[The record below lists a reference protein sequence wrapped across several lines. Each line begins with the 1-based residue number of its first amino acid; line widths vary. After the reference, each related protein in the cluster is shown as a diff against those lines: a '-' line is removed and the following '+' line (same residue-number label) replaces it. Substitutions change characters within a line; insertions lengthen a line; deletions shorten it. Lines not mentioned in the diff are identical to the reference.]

1 MISNK
6 IIIAIFNGINIQMNF
21 NIFNS
26 LIFAGVLQG
35 FIFVIVIISNKKYKA
50 RSTFFLL
57 AIILTYSLGNLQYLL
72 PSIGLMPIAEMYKY
86 VYLPW
91 ASLIPVLLYYY
102 SVLFLNPTKKT
113 TLKEKLLFLPFLV
126 FLSLTLIYRTAIVIG
141 YKNDSFYG
149 LFDYLI
155 NFHEVLGVIFSILIL
170 LVLIRTI
177 FIYEKNHKGFKTDR
191 IRSNLNWLKTIFTIL
206 LLLTLLW
213 GYLMF
218 RSLYL
223 QDRDTPFYILWI
235 GIAIVIYLLGH
246 IGVYKFG
253 IIEERK
259 KIRNHILKN
268 KKLSN
273 TKQLKNEHIIALE
286 SLLLHDKLYLDSG
299 LTLKSV
305 AKHLQL
311 SSSYLS
317 RIINTELEISFTD
330 YLNWHRIEEAK
341 AYLENPEFS
350 RYTIVAI
357 GLEAGFNS
365 KSTFFYV
372 FKKATGKTPLAYQ
385 KEMRIA

>member
-1 MISNK
+1 
-6 IIIAIFNGINIQMNF
+6 MNF

-35 FIFVIVIISNKKYKA
+35 FIFVIVFIAAKKYKD

-57 AIILTYSLGNLQYLL
+57 ALILVYSLGNLQYLL
-72 PSIGLMPIAEMYKY
+72 SSTGLMLVTKMYKY

-91 ASLIPVLLYYY
+91 ASLIPVLLYFYCI
-102 SVLFLNPTKKT
+102 LFLYPTKKT
-113 TLKEKLLFLPFLV
+113 TFKEKLLFLPFLV
-126 FLSLTLIYRTAIVIG
+126 FLLFTFIYRTVIIIG
-141 YKNDSFYG
+141 YKNDSFYE
-149 LFDYLI
+149 FFYYLV
-155 NFHEVLGVIFSILIL
+155 NFHEILGVVFSILIL

-177 FIYEKNHKGFKTDR
+177 IIYDNNYKEFKIDL
-191 IRSNLNWLKTIFTIL
+191 IRSNLNWLKTIITIL
-206 LLLTLLW
+206 VLLTFIW

-223 QDRDTPFYILWI
+223 QDSNTPFYILWI
-235 GIAIVIYLLGH
+235 GIALVIYLLGH
-246 IGVYKFG
+246 IGIYKFG

-259 KIRNHILKN
+259 KIRSHVLKN

-273 TKQLKNEHIIALE
+273 NKQLKNEHIIALE
-286 SLLLHDKLYLDSG
+286 NLLLHDKLYLDSG
-299 LTLKSV
+299 LTLESV

-311 SSSYLS
+311 SASYLS

-330 YLNWHRIEEAK
+330 YLNRHRIEEAK
-341 AYLENPEFS
+341 AYLDNPEFS

-372 FKKATGKTPLAYQ
+372 FKKVTGKTPLAYQ
-385 KEMRIA
+385 REMKIA

>member
-1 MISNK
+1 
-6 IIIAIFNGINIQMNF
+6 MNF

-35 FIFVIVIISNKKYKA
+35 FIFVLVVLSSKKYKDK
-50 RSTFFLL
+50 STFFLL
-57 AIILTYSLGNLQYLL
+57 ALISAYSFGNLQYLL
-72 PSIGLMPIAEMYKY
+72 PSIGLMLNTEMYKY

-91 ASLIPVLLYYY
+91 ATLNPVLLYFY
-102 SVLFLNPTKKT
+102 SVLFLYPTRT
-113 TLKEKLLFLPFLV
+113 TTSKEKLLFLPFLV
-126 FLSLTLIYRTAIVIG
+126 FLSLTLIYRTAIITG
-141 YKNDSFYG
+141 YKNDSFYVF
-149 LFDYLI
+149 FDYI
-155 NFHEVLGVIFSILIL
+155 VNFHEILGVVFSILIL

-177 FIYEKNHKGFKTDR
+177 IIYEKNHKEFKTDI

-206 LLLTLLW
+206 LLLTFLW

-218 RSLYL
+218 RSLFL
-223 QDRDTPFYILWI
+223 QDSNTPFYILWI
-235 GIAIVIYLLGH
+235 GIALVIYILGH

-253 IIEERK
+253 IIEDRK
-259 KIRNHILKN
+259 KIRSHILKN
-268 KKLSN
+268 KKISN
-273 TKQLKNEHIIALE
+273 NKQLKNEHIIALE

-299 LTLKSV
+299 LTLESV

-341 AYLENPEFS
+341 AYLKNPEFS

-372 FKKATGKTPLAYQ
+372 FKKVTGKTPLAYQ
-385 KEMRIA
+385 REMKIA

>member
-1 MISNK
+1 
-6 IIIAIFNGINIQMNF
+6 MNY

-26 LIFAGVLQG
+26 LILAGVLQG
-35 FIFVIVIISNKKYKA
+35 FIFVIVVLSAKKYKTK
-50 RSTFFLL
+50 STFFLL
-57 AIILTYSLGNLQYLL
+57 AIILAYSLGNLQYLL
-72 PSIGLMPIAEMYKY
+72 SSIGLMPNTEMYKY

-91 ASLIPVLLYYY
+91 ATLTPVLLYFY
-102 SVLFLNPTKKT
+102 SVLFLYPTRT
-113 TLKEKLLFLPFLV
+113 TTSKEKLLFLPFLV
-126 FLSLTLIYRTAIVIG
+126 FLSLTLIYRTAIIIG
-141 YKNDSFYG
+141 YKNDSFYV
-149 LFDYLI
+149 FFYYVV
-155 NFHEVLGVIFSILIL
+155 NFHEILGVVFSILIL

-177 FIYEKNHKGFKTDR
+177 FIYEKNHKEFKTDL
-191 IRSNLNWLKTIFTIL
+191 IRSNVNWLKTIFTIL
-206 LLLTLLW
+206 LLLTFLW

-223 QDRDTPFYILWI
+223 QDSNTPFYILWI
-235 GIAIVIYLLGH
+235 GIALVIYLLGH

-259 KIRNHILKN
+259 KIRSHILKN

-286 SLLLHDKLYLDSG
+286 
-299 LTLKSV
+299 SV

-317 RIINTELEISFTD
+317 RIINTELEISFSD